1 MNYKR
6 NIVDSKEYKELIN
19 SINVEINEIDEK
31 IVELE
36 ERKNLVE
43 PKLKEYRKII
53 DDLDEKIDGLDD
65 KLYNNFRMNQRMD
78 NALAVLKTGA
88 PLSTFFAFF
97 PFFYHLGSDSAFF
110 ASQMYVPFEV
120 VNIVWGTAILGGSV
134 VELLNLRKLGI
145 SEKTKK
151 SAMKE
156 KKNIEL
162 KKEIDKNM
170 KLVAK
175 NFNDYSNIR
184 EELNAI
190 NSEIIDN
197 KKDKDNLISRRNKTI
212 KLANNYDS
220 INELQT
226 IVSTSVYE
234 NNQKGKQVIKVLK
247 RTMK

>member
-6 NIVDSKEYKELIN
+6 NIVGSGEYKKIIN
-19 SINVEINEIDEK
+19 GINAEINEIDEK
-31 IVELE
+31 IIELE
-36 ERKNLVE
+36 ERKKLVE
-43 PKLKEYRKII
+43 PKILEYRKII
-53 DDLDEKIDGLDD
+53 DNLDEKIDGLDD
-65 KLYNNFRMNQRMD
+65 KLYNNFRMNQRID
-78 NALAVLKTGA
+78 NALAVLKMGA

-97 PFFYHLGSDSAFF
+97 PFFYHLGSNSTFF
-110 ASQMYVPFEV
+110 AGQMYMPFEV
-120 VNIVWGTAILGGSV
+120 VNIVWGSAILGGSV
-134 VELLNLRKLGI
+134 VELFNIRKLGI

-151 SAMKE
+151 QAMKE

-170 KLVAK
+170 ELVAK
-175 NFNDYSNIR
+175 SFNDYSSIR

-234 NNQKGKQVIKVLK
+234 NNQRDKKVIKVLK